1 MKLKYFFLFK
11 INHND
16 NENCFFFYR
25 NVKRSQD
32 YGKNVVWPKPPNVL
46 ESLVAMLQSVHH
58 R

>member
-1 MKLKYFFLFK
+1 MIMK
-11 INHND
+11 IV
-16 NENCFFFYR
+16 FFFYR